1 MTSWMVVTSPENYA
15 RTRARRFTV
24 QGVKSRHRR
33 KAERMAPGDRV
44 CWYLTGLQSF
54 AATATL
60 TSTFFEGSEPI
71 WVSEK
76 TGDPYPWR
84 FRIRKDHALAAT
96 RAVPAAPLV
105 PALGFVKKW
114 PAAYWRLAFQGNL
127 HELPDADFAVIERAV
142 RRHAATAKERV
153 AIRGAPAA
161 KQR

>member
-1 MTSWMVVTSPENYA
+1 MTNWMIVTSRDNYA
-15 RTRARRFTV
+15 TTKALGFTV

-44 CWYLTGLQSF
+44 CWYLTGVQSF

-60 TSTFFEGSEPI
+60 TSAFFEGHDPI

-84 FRIRKDHALAAT
+84 FRIEKDHAVTPGGVGDQGRWVTAAS
-96 RAVPAAPLV
+96 LL

-114 PAAYWRLAFQGNL
+114 PAAHWRLAFQGNL
-127 HELPDADFAVIERAV
+127 HELGAEDFATIEQAII
-142 RRHAATAKERV
+142 AAERE
-153 AIRGAPAA
+153 GLG
-161 KQR
+161 